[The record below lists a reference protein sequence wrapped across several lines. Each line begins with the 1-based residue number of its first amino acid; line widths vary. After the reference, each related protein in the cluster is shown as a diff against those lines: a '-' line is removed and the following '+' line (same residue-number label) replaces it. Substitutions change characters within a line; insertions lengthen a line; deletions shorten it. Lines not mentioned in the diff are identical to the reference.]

1 MDKLFVLPEFGQEI
15 CLSEDHFANIRALV
29 EKDGEKKIFI
39 EPTIILKNCLPIAA
53 HCQLIVE
60 KTQAQQVIEKTM
72 IEPAESL
79 QGLKI
84 SLSSNQRLL
93 IQLQVPGYQWSELK
107 LLYGRGN

>member
-1 MDKLFVLPEFGQEI
+1 
-15 CLSEDHFANIRALV
+15 
-29 EKDGEKKIFI
+29 
-39 EPTIILKNCLPIAA
+39 
-53 HCQLIVE
+53 
-60 KTQAQQVIEKTM
+60 M